1 MERKGIITNFEDVIK
16 STEAIDWYE
25 ICRFQLSDEFI
36 IKYEKYIEWY
46 PLSQYNIFS
55 RNIIEKYYNEIFWDE
70 YILRKDISLDYLL
83 QFKEYLNW
91 DAMVYRK
98 DITEEIIFDNLS
110 YLTKEAWDTIS
121 FHKNNFSIEFFIR
134 NKNNINWKSFALGK
148 NEKRMSEYLYDNI
161 KDVLNES
168 QIKFI
173 NNKYNFK

>member
-1 MERKGIITNFEDVIK
+1 MYFIEIK
-16 STEAIDWYE
+16 N
-25 ICRFQLSDEFI
+25 
-36 IKYEKYIEWY
+36 Y

-55 RNIIEKYYNEIFWDE
+55 RNIIEKYHNEIFWDE
-70 YILRKDISLDYLL
+70 YILRKDI
-83 QFKEYLNW
+83 
-91 DAMVYRK
+91 
-98 DITEEIIFDNLS
+98 TEEIIFDNLS
-110 YLTKEAWDTIS
+110 SLNKEAWDTIS

-134 NKNNINWKSFALGK
+134 NKNNINRKSFVLGK